1 MSNGLVFKMGRLFFY
16 LVTGYWLLVT
26 RVYADSLSRAEALYL
41 QGSYSES
48 IDECAANIMRNRER
62 DKAYYLLGLNY
73 LKINDTEKA
82 REKLKI
88 LSDNFSDSQY
98 LEAAKLAYA
107 DTYFVDQDYPAAQ
120 RLYEALT
127 KSNGKLQSAAYFRLA
142 QCALKS
148 GQWQE
153 ARQYAGILQQK
164 YPLSL
169 EAASSGELF
178 KENEFFFTVQVGCF
192 ASFQNAQRLLNKL
205 KAKNLD
211 AYIDE
216 LGSSGSLLYRVRV
229 GKVKTR
235 QEAETFKN
243 QLEKEGYPTRIFP

>member
-1 MSNGLVFKMGRLFFY
+1 MKQKNQFFLVSLVSGYWF
-16 LVTGYWLLVT
+16 LVTGFVF
-26 RVYADSLSRAEALYL
+26 AGSLNRAEALYL

-48 IDECAANIMRNRER
+48 IDECAANITRNRER

-73 LKINDTEKA
+73 LKISDTEKA

-88 LSDNFSDSQY
+88 LSDNFSDSRY

-107 DTYFVDQDYPAAQ
+107 DSYFIDQNYPAAQ
-120 RLYEALT
+120 RLYEALI
-127 KSNGKLQSAAYFRLA
+127 KSDSKLQSAAYFRLA

-153 ARQYAGILQQK
+153 ARQYADILEQR

-169 EAASSGELF
+169 EAVSSGELF
-178 KENEFFFTVQVGCF
+178 KQDKFFFTVQVGSF

-205 KAKNLD
+205 KTENLD

-216 LGSSGSLLYRVRV
+216 LGSPRGVLYRVRV
-229 GKVKTR
+229 GKLNSR
-235 QEAETFKN
+235 QEAERLKN
-243 QLEKEGYPTRIFP
+243 RLEKEGYPTRIFP

>member
-1 MSNGLVFKMGRLFFY
+1 MNQTKIFLAACGL
-16 LVTGYWLLVT
+16 WL
-26 RVYADSLSRAEALYL
+26 AACGSAFAGSLNRAEALYL

-48 IDECAANIMRNRER
+48 IDECAANITRNRER

-88 LSDNFSDSQY
+88 ISDNFSDSQY
-98 LEAAKLAYA
+98 LDAAKLAYA
-107 DTYFVDQDYPAAQ
+107 DTYFIDQDYPAAQ

-127 KSNGKLQSAAYFRLA
+127 KSNSKLQSAAYFRLA

-153 ARQYAGILQQK
+153 ARQYADILEQR

-169 EAASSGELF
+169 EAVSSGELF
-178 KENEFFFTVQVGCF
+178 KQNEFFFTVQVGCF
-192 ASFQNAQRLLNKL
+192 ASFQNAQKLLNKL
-205 KAKNLD
+205 KTKNLD
-211 AYIDE
+211 AYIDQ
-216 LGSSGSLLYRVRV
+216 LGSPGGVLYRVRV

-235 QEAETFKN
+235 QEAETLKN
-243 QLEKEGYPTRIFP
+243 LLDKEGYPTRIFP